1 MKNVALSFNIHNPN
15 KGIVNNV
22 TKYFPLISDFYE
34 EMYAIATSVTHDDVI
49 SVLEA
54 QGVQV
59 IPQTGGGVGLE
70 YIGDARRQALQV
82 SIRNDN
88 EYTHFIEFDRLLQWV
103 SSYPN
108 ELQEVVEKIPDYDF
122 LVLGRTRRAFNTHT
136 RCQIETEIISNKV
149 ISLLIGKE
157 MDFTCASRGISRN
170 AGEVILEKSKATHCS
185 TDSEWPIIIKYL
197 TDIPIGYIQVDGLEF
212 ESLFRAPERV
222 EEAGGLDAFKK
233 GLDNDPESWLHRIRL
248 AEQICSTAITTNFAL
263 THARARDG

>member
-1 MKNVALSFNIHNPN
+1 MKKVALSFNIHNPN
-15 KGIVNNV
+15 KGIVKNV
-22 TKYFPLISDFYE
+22 TRYFPRISKLYE
-34 EMYAIATSVTHDDVI
+34 EMYAIATSATHVDVI

-103 SSYPN
+103 SSHPN

-122 LVLGRTRRAFNTHT
+122 LVLGRTPRAFNTHT
-136 RCQIETEIISNKV
+136 RCQIETETISNKV
-149 ISLLIGKE
+149 ISLIIGNE

-170 AGEVILEKSKATHCS
+170 AGEVILEKSTATHVS

-197 TDIPIGYIQVDGLEF
+197 TDFPIGYIQVDGLEF
-212 ESLFRAPERV
+212 ESLFRAPGRV
-222 EEAGGLDAFKK
+222 KEAGGLEAFKK
-233 GLDNDPESWLHRIRL
+233 GRDCDPESWLHRIRL
-248 AEQICSTAITTNFAL
+248 AEQICSTAITTYNAL
-263 THARARDG
+263 AHTSARDG